1 MAVADSKWIGAGAP
15 DSVTGGILVAPIGTT
30 LPTNGST
37 APGAAFT
44 KLGYVS
50 EDGLEPQGER
60 NVEAI
65 KDWFG
70 DDIAELQSGHSVQFG
85 LTLYSAWDPD
95 VLTEVFGPDNITV
108 TDPTA
113 SAGTLITV
121 KETGSVLPRR
131 SWIFDMAHESK
142 KYRIVL
148 PNAKISEVKEGK
160 FTSKELAS
168 FALTIKAFKDSS
180 NVKAYRYLD
189 DGVTTG
195 P

>member
-15 DSVTGGILVAPIGTT
+15 NSVTGGILVAPIGTT
-30 LPTNGST
+30 LPVNGST
-37 APGAAFT
+37 APGAAFI

-50 EDGLEPQGER
+50 EDGVDPQGDRKSES
-60 NVEAI
+60 I

-70 DDIAELQSGHSVQFG
+70 DTIAQLQSEHSVRFG
-85 LTLYSAWDPD
+85 LTLYSVWDPD
-95 VLTEVFGPDNITV
+95 VLGEVFGPDNITV
-108 TDPTA
+108 TAPTA

-131 SWIFDMAHESK
+131 SWIFDMAHEGK
-142 KYRIVL
+142 KLRIVL

-160 FTSKELAS
+160 MTSKDLAK
-168 FALTIKAFKDSS
+168 FDITIEAFKDSS
-180 NVKAYRYLD
+180 SVKAYRYLD